1 MAADGGGKMFR
12 CLCADVKFVLLKLWT
27 RLSEVPCC
35 LTSVFQYGIGPRF
48 AGFGALMTSGK

>member
-35 LTSVFQYGIGPRF
+35 LTSVFQYGNLARDLLVLGH
-48 AGFGALMTSGK
+48 L